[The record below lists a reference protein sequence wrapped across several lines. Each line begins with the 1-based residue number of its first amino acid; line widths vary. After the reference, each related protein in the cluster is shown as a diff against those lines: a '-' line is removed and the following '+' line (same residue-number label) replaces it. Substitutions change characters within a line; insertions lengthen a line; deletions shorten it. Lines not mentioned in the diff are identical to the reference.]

1 MHNLFHVRKQKYL
14 IMTTYR
20 ICCCFWRRYK
30 PASDEP
36 PEAIKA
42 VFARY
47 ADQSGTM
54 GAEQLQRFMVEVQG
68 EPVDSAEAAARAVL
82 DGFRHFRRKGLSLDS
97 FFKYLTSNEN
107 TALYSASVVS
117 IKTYTYTKLN

>member
-1 MHNLFHVRKQKYL
+1 
-14 IMTTYR
+14 MTTYR
-20 ICCCFWRRYK
+20 ICCCFLRRYK

-42 VFARY
+42 VFVKY

-54 GAEQLQRFMVEVQG
+54 GVEQLRRFMVEVQG
-68 EPVDSAEAAARAVL
+68 EAVESAEAAARDVL

-97 FFKYLTSNEN
+97 FFNYLASNEN
-107 TALYSASVVS
+107 TALYSTSLVS
-117 IKTYTYTKLN
+117 IYTNIYIYRTGL